1 MFFVCTHPC
10 SDFYLCRLNILKLLQ
25 STEYRHFRNA
35 VLFSV
40 ALALI
45 VAVFLLIYGKE
56 NSFLVI
62 NKYNS
67 PQFDYVF
74 RFWTYLGDG
83 IIWIPLFG
91 YVLLFKPDYFVTIL
105 AALIICTLLTHI
117 LKRVIYP
124 NELRP
129 IVVLADKVRAIPGY
143 YMNREH
149 SFPSGHTSTAFTLAL
164 LASFIVRKNFWV
176 YFFPVIAF
184 FVGYSRVY
192 LAQHFVTDVL
202 AGMFIGIVSA
212 SLSLLIYEQFR
223 KRKQKLETVDPN
235 DDAA

>member
-1 MFFVCTHPC
+1 V
-10 SDFYLCRLNILKLLQ
+10 LQ

-35 VLFSV
+35 AVFSILLALAV
-40 ALALI
+40 AL
-45 VAVFLLIYGKE
+45 FLLIYGKE

-83 IIWIPLFG
+83 VIWVPLF
-91 YVLLFKPDYFVTIL
+91 LFVIFFKRDYFVTIV
-105 AALIICTLLTHI
+105 AALIICTALTHL

-124 NELRP
+124 DEFRP
-129 IVVLADKVRAIPGY
+129 IVVLGEKVRVIQGY
-143 YMNREH
+143 YMNRQH

-164 LASFIVRKNFWV
+164 LLAAIVKKNFWV

-192 LAQHFVTDVL
+192 LAQHFVIDVF
-202 AGMFIGIVSA
+202 AGMLVGIISA
-212 SLSLLIYEQFR
+212 YLALLIYDRFR
-223 KRKQKLETVDPN
+223 KKKQKLE
-235 DDAA
+235 

>member
-1 MFFVCTHPC
+1 V
-10 SDFYLCRLNILKLLQ
+10 LQ

-35 VLFSV
+35 VLFSI

-45 VAVFLLIYGKE
+45 VAVFLLIAGKE

-67 PQFDYVF
+67 SQFDYVF

-83 IIWIPLFG
+83 MIWIPLFL
-91 YVLLFKPDYFVTIL
+91 YVILFRRSYFL
-105 AALIICTLLTHI
+105 AVIVGLIICTILTQF
-117 LKRVIYP
+117 LKRVVFP
-124 NELRP
+124 NDFRP
-129 IVVLADKVRAIPGY
+129 IVVLANKVRVIPGY

-164 LASFIVRKNFWV
+164 LCAFIVKRNFWV
-176 YFFPVIAF
+176 YFFPLIAF

-202 AGMFIGIVSA
+202 AGMFVGITSSCIA
-212 SLSLLIYEQFR
+212 LIIYDQFR
-223 KRKQKLETVDPN
+223 KRNRKEIEEAVSEN
-235 DDAA
+235 VE

>member
-1 MFFVCTHPC
+1 V
-10 SDFYLCRLNILKLLQ
+10 LQ

-35 VLFSV
+35 VLFSL
-40 ALALI
+40 ALAI
-45 VAVFLLIYGKE
+45 VVIVFLLIYGKE

-62 NKYNS
+62 NTYNS

-83 IIWIPLFG
+83 IIWVPLFA
-91 YVLLFKPDYFVTIL
+91 YVLLFKRDYFVAIL
-105 AALIICTLLTHI
+105 TALIICTVLTHV
-117 LKRVIYP
+117 LKRIVYP
-124 NELRP
+124 DAFRP

-143 YMNREH
+143 YMNRQH

-164 LASFIVRKNFWV
+164 LAAFIVRRNFWA

-212 SLSLLIYEQFR
+212 YLSLLIYQQFS
-223 KRKQKLETVDPN
+223 KRKQKLEAIEIEKEP
-235 DDAA
+235 

>member
-1 MFFVCTHPC
+1 MPTFIFAAKH
-10 SDFYLCRLNILKLLQ
+10 LKVLQ

-35 VLFSV
+35 VLFSLG
-40 ALALI
+40 LALI
-45 VAVFLLIYGKE
+45 VIVFLLIYGKQ

-74 RFWTYLGDG
+74 RSWTYLGDG
-83 IIWIPLFG
+83 IIWVPLFA
-91 YVLLFKPDYFVTIL
+91 YVLLFKRDYFIAVL
-105 AALIICTLLTHI
+105 AALIICTILTHF
-117 LKRVIYP
+117 LKRIIYP
-124 NELRP
+124 GEFRP
-129 IVVLADKVRAIPGY
+129 IVVLADKVRVIPGY
-143 YMNREH
+143 YMNRQH

-164 LASFIVRKNFWV
+164 LAAFIVKRNFWV

-212 SLSLLIYEQFR
+212 YLSLLVYEQFR
-223 KRKQKLETVDPN
+223 KRKQKPETTEIKN
-235 DDAA
+235 YTG

>member
-1 MFFVCTHPC
+1 M
-10 SDFYLCRLNILKLLQ
+10 LQ

-40 ALALI
+40 GLALI
-45 VAVFLLIYGKE
+45 VAVFILIYGKE

-74 RFWTYLGDG
+74 RAWTYLGDG
-83 IIWIPLFG
+83 IIWVPLFL
-91 YVLLFKPDYFVTIL
+91 YVLFFKRDYFIAVL
-105 AALIICTLLTHI
+105 ASLIICTALTHF

-124 NELRP
+124 DEFRP
-129 IVVLADKVRAIPGY
+129 IVVLGEKVRVIQGY

-164 LASFIVRKNFWV
+164 LLSSIVKKDFWV
-176 YFFPVIAF
+176 YFFPIVAF

-192 LAQHFVTDVL
+192 LAQHFVTDVF
-202 AGMFIGIVSA
+202 AGMLVGIA
-212 SLSLLIYEQFR
+212 SSYLSLLIYERFR
-223 KRKQKLETVDPN
+223 KRRQKLPTEDVEKKEP
-235 DDAA
+235 